1 MTDSLQ
7 ITLDLVALGA
17 VIVFTGLSFRL
28 ASSLKGSTLRRGFFL
43 ASLAGLV
50 HTSGNLLTVA
60 GDFGIVASDL
70 PTLVF
75 SLIQASFMIL
85 LALAVQSFFPAW
97 YRAFKKGPSNPPSFP
112 GLHN

>member
-1 MTDSLQ
+1 MADSLQ

-17 VIVFTGLSFRL
+17 VIAFTGLSLRL
-28 ASSLKGSTLRRGFFL
+28 AGSLKGSALKRGFFL

-50 HTSGNLLTVA
+50 HTVGNVLTVA
-60 GDFGIVASDL
+60 GDFGFVASGL

-85 LALAVQSFFPAW
+85 LTLAVQSFFPAW
-97 YRAFKKGPSNPPSFP
+97 YRAFKKSPGNPPSFP
-112 GLHN
+112 GLNK